1 MENKDFINLIPSR
14 KNPSPDY
21 YCTWQTQLYA
31 TSGGTPA
38 EQRRIINEH
47 YIFNTDFPCGWAYFY
62 EKARDDLYFVMDDSW
77 DVPETDYQ
85 KYYGCLFPDSG
96 KFPEATRG
104 NDSTEALASLTER
117 IKSIGWKGL
126 GGWVCAQESE
136 IFKTGSTEDY
146 WISRLKAA
154 QKAGFSYWKVDWGK
168 KASDAEFRKA
178 LSRLARIY
186 APELTLENAML
197 EEVIPYSDAFRT
209 YDVPAL
215 MSIPM
220 TMEKIQFYAG
230 AVRERGDFKSLL
242 NCEDEAYIAAAGG
255 FTMGIMRH
263 PFTGAFPDGRPD
275 RSFPEIHRNIKS
287 KLTEVTRAVRWHRIA
302 PAYALDGNEFLFAG
316 SELQDS
322 WKFENIKDEIEQ
334 WWLSAGTVK
343 DFISDGVLTKSAV
356 SGIARRCSLPSVIP
370 DRNGDIPF
378 TVSSLN
384 PGGAYSIVTAG
395 RTRAREY
402 FTPLCDITADAE
414 ASTVFGVF
422 GYYGSLTLLSSGIKK
437 GMRVLA
443 QDLAD
448 DRAADI
454 TGLVSIKNGSLT
466 VPGRLISEI
475 GRTAQPAEDTSEPG
489 IVITVKP

>member
-1 MENKDFINLIPSR
+1 MENKDLINLIPPH

-230 AVRERGDFKSLL
+230 AVRERG
-242 NCEDEAYIAAAGG
+242 
-255 FTMGIMRH
+255 
-263 PFTGAFPDGRPD
+263 
-275 RSFPEIHRNIKS
+275 
-287 KLTEVTRAVRWHRIA
+287 
-302 PAYALDGNEFLFAG
+302 
-316 SELQDS
+316 
-322 WKFENIKDEIEQ
+322 
-334 WWLSAGTVK
+334 
-343 DFISDGVLTKSAV
+343 
-356 SGIARRCSLPSVIP
+356 
-370 DRNGDIPF
+370 
-378 TVSSLN
+378 
-384 PGGAYSIVTAG
+384 
-395 RTRAREY
+395 
-402 FTPLCDITADAE
+402 
-414 ASTVFGVF
+414 
-422 GYYGSLTLLSSGIKK
+422 GYYRTCKYKERKPYRAGQTDF
-437 GMRVLA
+437 RDR
-443 QDLAD
+443 Q
-448 DRAADI
+448 DRAARGRHLRTRNSNNCKALI
-454 TGLVSIKNGSLT
+454 RKMPQVISLT
-466 VPGRLISEI
+466 CGRFLSVFINISEF
-475 GRTAQPAEDTSEPG
+475 RRRNSRLLPEFAAE
-489 IVITVKP
+489 ITVVAEPA